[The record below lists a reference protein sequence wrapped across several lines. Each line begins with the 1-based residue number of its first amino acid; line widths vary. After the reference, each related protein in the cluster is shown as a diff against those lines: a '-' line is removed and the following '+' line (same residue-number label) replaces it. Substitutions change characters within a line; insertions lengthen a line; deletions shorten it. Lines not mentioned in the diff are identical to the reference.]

1 MDTFYAV
8 PTSTTYTPLNSST
21 PVIVNGYVNPIL
33 PIKPILSPYISTYST
48 ILHPTRPFY
57 YDSGVGE
64 NPIVQYDT
72 NENLRYQFLDE
83 WLYEEYPKLL
93 KKLQVGGS
101 KVHVVSA
108 SEEKNNNISNDSE
121 SVLEKKSDFI
131 GHEIL
136 TLSKNRKI
144 LESMIRKNN
153 LKWYDLPHNKHYVMR
168 EQAKYVKRK
177 LEELQEGK

>member
-8 PTSTTYTPLNSST
+8 PTSTTYTPLNST
-21 PVIVNGYVNPIL
+21 PSVFVNGYVNPIL
-33 PIKPILSPYISTYST
+33 PIKPILSPYVYTQT
-48 ILHPTRPFY
+48 VLHPTRPFY

-64 NPIVQYDT
+64 NPVVQYNT
-72 NENLRYQFLDE
+72 NENLRYQFLDT

-93 KKLQVGGS
+93 KKLKVNDS
-101 KVHVVSA
+101 KVYVVSV
-108 SEEKNNNISNDSE
+108 SEEKDNNIGNDTE

-131 GHEIL
+131 GREIL

-144 LESMIRKNN
+144 LEAMMLKNN
-153 LKWYDLPHNKHYVMR
+153 LKWYDLPHNKHYVMH

-177 LEELQEGK
+177 LEALQ